1 MYHRGENIMSAEA
14 LVEKVSVN
22 INTSTLSQI
31 DLLVDGGHY
40 SNRSDFINQALRSE
54 LQRQQGLLERLIAQ
68 QERKNGD
75 EDQWFIGVFG
85 LTKRDIAEMH
95 QKGEHLRIRGY
106 GMLHLPADCD
116 EEQLYAVV
124 DSIEVRGKVSA
135 SQAVKNHY
143 GLK

>member
-1 MYHRGENIMSAEA
+1 MPSEAMS
-14 LVEKVSVN
+14 EKVSVN

-54 LQRQQGLLERLIAQ
+54 LQRQQNLLDRLIAQ
-68 QERKNGD
+68 QERKAGD
-75 EDQWFIGVFG
+75 DSQWFIGVFG
-85 LTKRDIAEMH
+85 LTKRDIADMY
-95 QKGEHLRIRGY
+95 QKGEHLCIRGY
-106 GMLHLPADCD
+106 GLLHLPADCD

-124 DSIEVRGKVSA
+124 DSIDVRGRVSA
-135 SQAVKNHY
+135 SPAVKTHY